1 MKKIVLVLFVSTMAL
16 LGMAQSNESN
26 IINIS
31 AHKVMYF
38 SDYAKPIVERIIN
51 QWQVKDEFEKLADW
65 QKRVNE
71 KTRNAKIKELTQ
83 QCETDYLRKYTQ
95 ILKPNVS
102 LEGLYDSEN
111 EVFLLYDPI
120 FGNLLVPVPIA
131 EARSFKQNWATA
143 KLTPKFFIENDVPA
157 LASLEITFP
166 SLKNKKYV
174 YSNKTSLKYEQA
186 FVDYNF
192 DPIDINPTDNGQRG
206 NQTISE
212 RKIAVGKSEVDLKI
226 PETNIPNENTFVVII
241 ANENYKS
248 VAPVPFALND
258 GRVFARYCQRTLGIP
273 GNNIKSY
280 PDATYND
287 MRDAMIFLKNVTEKY
302 EGDASVIF
310 YYTGHGIPD
319 ESDKSAYLLPIDG
332 RHVSTGYKLND
343 LYQKL
348 GAMPTKSTTIL
359 LDACFSGAT
368 RDGKMISMAKGVAL
382 AVKPGVPQGNTVVI
396 SAAQGNE
403 TAGFYEAE
411 GHGLFTYYLLKKL
424 QETKGDVTLND
435 LSQYIIREVGRK
447 SAVINKPQTPCVTP
461 SATLGTDWQNWK
473 LK

>member
-1 MKKIVLVLFVSTMAL
+1 
-16 LGMAQSNESN
+16 
-26 IINIS
+26 
-31 AHKVMYF
+31 
-38 SDYAKPIVERIIN
+38 
-51 QWQVKDEFEKLADW
+51 
-65 QKRVNE
+65 
-71 KTRNAKIKELTQ
+71 
-83 QCETDYLRKYTQ
+83 
-95 ILKPNVS
+95 
-102 LEGLYDSEN
+102 
-111 EVFLLYDPI
+111 
-120 FGNLLVPVPIA
+120 
-131 EARSFKQNWATA
+131 
-143 KLTPKFFIENDVPA
+143 
-157 LASLEITFP
+157 
-166 SLKNKKYV
+166 
-174 YSNKTSLKYEQA
+174 
-186 FVDYNF
+186 
-192 DPIDINPTDNGQRG
+192 
-206 NQTISE
+206 
-212 RKIAVGKSEVDLKI
+212 
-226 PETNIPNENTFVVII
+226 
-241 ANENYKS
+241 
-248 VAPVPFALND
+248 
-258 GRVFARYCQRTLGIP
+258 
-273 GNNIKSY
+273 
-280 PDATYND
+280 
-287 MRDAMIFLKNVTEKY
+287 MIYLKNVTEKY
-302 EGDASVIF
+302 EGEASVIF

-382 AVKPGVPQGNTVVI
+382 AAKPGVPQGNTVVI

-461 SATLGTDWQNWK
+461 SATLGTGWQNWK

>member
-38 SDYAKPIVERIIN
+38 SDYAKPIVEKIIN

-258 GRVFARYCQRTLGIP
+258 GNVFARYCQRTLGIP
-273 GNNIKSY
+273 GSNIKTY
-280 PDATYND
+280 PDATFND
-287 MRDAMIFLKNVTEKY
+287 IRDAMIYLKNVTEKY
-302 EGDASVIF
+302 EGEASVIF

-382 AVKPGVPQGNTVVI
+382 AAKPGVPQGNTVVI